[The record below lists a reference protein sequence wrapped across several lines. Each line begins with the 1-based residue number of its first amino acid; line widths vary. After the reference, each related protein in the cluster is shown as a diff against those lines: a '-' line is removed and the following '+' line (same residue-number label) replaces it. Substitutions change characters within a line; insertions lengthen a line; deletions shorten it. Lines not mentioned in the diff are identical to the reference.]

1 LETKIKKFENFFI
14 PFSIST
20 YGEKAV
26 YNFVDF
32 RIKPAYPSNYGGVVF
47 YPRQKTAKK

>member
-1 LETKIKKFENFFI
+1 M
-14 PFSIST
+14 T

-32 RIKPAYPSNYGGVVF
+32 RIKRAGTSNYRGVVF
-47 YPRQKTAKK
+47 FSLQ